1 MNTENLKK
9 GKATQFGS
17 GDERAKRAQAK
28 GGKASGEAR
37 RKKTSMQR
45 TWNIIKSM
53 PLKSRDQDD
62 IAEIRSIADM
72 QGANI
77 TVEEA
82 MILAMTKKAASG
94 DVRAFEALSKFTD
107 QNRAAQLA
115 QRAAELANKKAKLE
129 IEQLEMQVHAYK
141 SALETAESSQVVI
154 LDDIPDDE
162 AD

>member
-9 GKATQFGS
+9 GKATQFTGGEQAANS
-17 GDERAKRAQAK
+17 GRK
-28 GGKASGEAR
+28 GAYAAAEQK
-37 RKKTSMQR
+37 RKKKSMQR
-45 TWNIIKSM
+45 TWDIIKSM

-62 IAEIRSIADM
+62 IAEIQSIADM